1 MTEKRDY
8 YEMLGISK
16 GAPAEDIKKAYR
28 KLAMKYHPDRN
39 QSDKDAEKKF
49 KEINEAYEI
58 LKDDQKRAAYDR
70 YGHAAFDPAAGGF
83 SGGAHRGG
91 GSAGPGF
98 DFHFSTGGGFSDI
111 FEEVFSEFMGG
122 GNRQPNSNSSAQR
135 GSDLRYNL
143 KVSLEDAFK
152 GSQVNIKLN
161 TPIKCETCDGQ
172 GAAKGT
178 KPETCSTCRGRGA
191 VRMQQGFF
199 TVERTCTTC
208 HGAGQTIKDPC
219 KACRGSGRKT
229 GERVLSVAVP
239 AGIEDGSRI
248 RLAGEGES
256 GVRGGPAGD
265 LYVFVTIEPHR
276 LFTRDGADL
285 HCDVPI
291 SFSTAALGG
300 SLEVPTIDGKHVR
313 VTIPEGTQ
321 SGRQFRLKGK
331 GMSILRRSGHG
342 DMIIQVIVETP
353 VHLTKRQKEIL
364 KELDTTMEKGDHNP
378 ENDKFMAKVK
388 KFLDGLRH
396 CLSLWGF

>member
-16 GAPAEDIKKAYR
+16 GASADDLKKAYR

-39 QSDKDAEKKF
+39 QSDKEAERKF

-83 SGGAHRGG
+83 GGGARHGG
-91 GSAGPGF
+91 ASPGF
-98 DFHFSTGGGFSDI
+98 DFHFSTGGGGFSDI

-122 GNRQPNSNSSAQR
+122 GARQQGSASSAQR

-152 GSQVNIKLN
+152 GAQITIKLN
-161 TPIKCETCDGQ
+161 TPIKCDACEGH

-178 KPETCSTCRGRGA
+178 KPETCTTCRGRGA

-208 HGAGQTIKDPC
+208 NGAGQIIKDPC
-219 KACRGSGRKT
+219 KTCRGSGRKT
-229 GERVLSVAVP
+229 GERKLSVAIP

-256 GVRGGPAGD
+256 GLRGGPAGD
-265 LYVFVTIEPHR
+265 LYVFVSIEPHR
-276 LFTRDGADL
+276 LFEREGADL
-285 HCDVPI
+285 YCKAPI
-291 SFSTAALGG
+291 SFGTAALGG
-300 SLEVPTIDGKHVR
+300 TLEVPTIDGNHVR

-321 SGRQFRLKGK
+321 SGRQFRLKSK
-331 GMSILRRSGHG
+331 GMSILRRSGRG
-342 DMIIQVIVETP
+342 DMIIQVSVETP
-353 VHLTKRQKEIL
+353 VHLNKRQKELL
-364 KELDTTMEKGDHNP
+364 KELDETMKKGDHTP
-378 ENDKFMAKVK
+378 ENDKFMTKVK
-388 KFLDGLRH
+388 KFLEGLRH
-396 CLSLWGF
+396 CLSLWGL